1 MKRLYT
7 LLCGLLLAG
16 VAMTFAPPAHAQ
28 VEYPPAPPTGGVS
41 DSTVRR
47 DGTVTFSGKSTPF
60 DTVTVTVKYANGR
73 SQNAGTVNA
82 DAEGNWSLAMSL
94 SYPGVAT
101 LSAATSNGV
110 VTQQVVVL
118 ARSANQSNSSS
129 SDSQLATTGVAN
141 GQLPTITLIGA
152 GTVMLGALLVVAGV
166 RWRRRTGTA
175 D

>member
-16 VAMTFAPPAHAQ
+16 FAMTFAPPAHAQ

-47 DGTVTFSGKSTPF
+47 NGTVTFSGKSTPF
-60 DTVTVTVKYANGR
+60 DTVTVSVAYANGR
-73 SQNAGTVNA
+73 KETVGTVNA
-82 DAEGNWSLAMSL
+82 DADGNWAMAMSL

-118 ARSANQSNSSS
+118 ARSANSSNSSS
-129 SDSQLATTGVAN
+129 DTQLATTGVAN

-175 D
+175 G